1 MKLNVTIYIYI
12 YIYIYIL
19 SRSTSYNQNQPR
31 ENCVDHGLKNLNT
44 DKCGLLTQMLWKLA
58 ASVAQALCEFWMFKN
73 LILSIWDGKFYKH
86 PDSHSPVFP
95 IRTLCDMVFP
105 IMLWSL
111 PQPPRIAIYFYCPLF
126 WVIWACFAHQCH
138 EYFRVYCILFCTDG
152 RVVLRS
158 YTQNVLFVIR
168 SFLSQYTQTLKFT
181 L

>member
-1 MKLNVTIYIYI
+1 
-12 YIYIYIL
+12 
-19 SRSTSYNQNQPR
+19 
-31 ENCVDHGLKNLNT
+31 
-44 DKCGLLTQMLWKLA
+44 MLWKLA